1 MSDTL
6 NNQSED
12 INNNENPD
20 LQEQESLNEQS
31 NSSDGDS
38 INGNENKSPDDNG
51 DNSKHDDDENHE
63 STPLDRAYAR
73 VKEEKKSLKAQVD
86 DLTQKLS
93 EAESEIATFR
103 IEKTRTEAAAKHG
116 LPNELREFIKGEK
129 EEDID
134 ASAAKLAEMFKKNN
148 VPFGVSHRQNN
159 SNSSKGIGDFIKS
172 QL

>member
-51 DNSKHDDDENHE
+51 DNSKHDDENHE

>member
-51 DNSKHDDDENHE
+51 DNSEHDDENHE

-103 IEKTRTEAAAKHG
+103 IEKTRTEAATKHG

-159 SNSSKGIGDFIKS
+159 SNGSKGIGDFIKS

>member
-31 NSSDGDS
+31 NGSDSDS

-51 DNSKHDDDENHE
+51 DNSKHDDENHE

-159 SNSSKGIGDFIKS
+159 SNGSKGIGDFIKS

>member
-51 DNSKHDDDENHE
+51 DNSKHDDENHE

-159 SNSSKGIGDFIKS
+159 SNGSKGIGDFIKS

>member
-1 MSDTL
+1 MSDTF

-12 INNNENPD
+12 INNNEKPD

-51 DNSKHDDDENHE
+51 DNSKHDDENHE

-103 IEKTRTEAAAKHG
+103 IEKTRIEAAAKHG

-159 SNSSKGIGDFIKS
+159 SNGSKGIGDFIKS

>member
-38 INGNENKSPDDNG
+38 INGNENKSPDDNS
-51 DNSKHDDDENHE
+51 DNSEHDDENHE

-86 DLTQKLS
+86 DLTQKLN

-159 SNSSKGIGDFIKS
+159 SNGSKGIGDFIKS

>member
-31 NSSDGDS
+31 NGSDGDS

-51 DNSKHDDDENHE
+51 DNGKHDDENHE

-116 LPNELREFIKGEK
+116 LPNELREFVKGEK

-159 SNSSKGIGDFIKS
+159 SNGSKGIGDFIKS

>member
-38 INGNENKSPDDNG
+38 INGNENKSPDDNS
-51 DNSKHDDDENHE
+51 DNSEHDDENHE

-159 SNSSKGIGDFIKS
+159 SNGSKGIGDFIKS